1 MPAKAEDMA
10 ARLRAEFPDALH
22 SGQLVAYYQQEV
34 ELSSGR
40 LVAAES
46 LARWEHPE
54 LGTLPPA
61 LFAPVAE
68 TLGLMGELT
77 GLMLRL
83 SLAQHRTW
91 AAAGWVIPVSVNVG
105 PDCATDP
112 GFPAVIAEI
121 LRSERV
127 PGPMLTLEVSEQ
139 TGTAA
144 VSSSFF
150 AQLAELGVR
159 VALDDFGTGFASLES
174 LGGWPVDELKLDMSL
189 VRPIT
194 GNSSFRAIVGTTVDL
209 AHQLGVN
216 VVAEGVESE
225 AVRSELQALGCDVG
239 QGFLFGRPVPP
250 GDFADWLRK
259 REPLTPRRGLPGH
272 HQAGGPASAA
282 EADQAGAASRPLRR
296 FVAAM
301 GGGTLTAAAAMMAAY
316 GLWQLFRWGGH
327 RHQALIGDLAF
338 FPVNGAGAV
347 CAWLASRRTDLG
359 RHTCLAWRLLAVALW
374 LYLLGDAAQLVYAV
388 VLHEKGYP
396 TWADAAYLS
405 FYAAAFAG
413 LILIPSRRRTR
424 PERLR
429 MLLDMGTV
437 FVGGATL
444 LWYVALGPAVASR
457 PDFDVPVLVIFAYPI
472 GDLLL
477 LFGVMS
483 LLWRGAP
490 GSSVT
495 SLRIFAT
502 GMLVFIAADVTY
514 DYTTIHS
521 TYLGGDPVDTLWML
535 ALTILFLA
543 AVCQLRAGPAAGFAA
558 LPRPLAVRPSVLPYL
573 AVAGSYL
580 LLVVVGLHAV
590 AFDSLGGV
598 LLGAVTLTFLV
609 SARQF
614 AALRDYGRLAVR
626 YQLLAS
632 IDGMTGLYSRRH
644 FMELAEGAFAHAQRL
659 GQPLVALLI
668 DVDHFKQINDVHG
681 HAVGDRVLADLAQ
694 SCREQVR
701 PDDIAG
707 RYGGDE
713 FVILVPGVASAR
725 AIQVASRLAGAPARV
740 TGSDGHPVSVSVSVG
755 IAQRTSC
762 PDLPALLAHAD
773 LAMYEAKRAGGG
785 CWRLFEDT
793 GQPADQVLPTA

>member
-10 ARLRAEFPDALH
+10 ARLRAAFPDALH

-282 EADQAGAASRPLRR
+282 EADQAGAASRPLRW

-347 CAWLASRRTDLG
+347 PGDVRGQASRR
-359 RHTCLAWRLLAVALW
+359 RLLAPLRGHRAAGRSGPADRVTAAAGAVRTDVSGGRDPGGRGQRRRPGALA
-374 LYLLGDAAQLVYAV
+374 LRDADVRAALLAGL
-388 VLHEKGYP
+388 EKGP
-396 TWADAAYLS
+396 VRPPRHGPARGLRVAGPHRRHRQQHWHRTAGRVAWPPGSARMGLRSAVRGRHQPEPVRPPGPGQGGPGHGVLALEPAVH
-405 FYAAAFAG
+405 AAAG
-413 LILIPSRRRTR
+413 R
-424 PERLR
+424 
-429 MLLDMGTV
+429 
-437 FVGGATL
+437 
-444 LWYVALGPAVASR
+444 GPAVADR
-457 PDFDVPVLVIFAYPI
+457 HE
-472 GDLLL
+472 GRE
-477 LFGVMS
+477 GQR
-483 LLWRGAP
+483 RG
-490 GSSVT
+490 
-495 SLRIFAT
+495 
-502 GMLVFIAADVTY
+502 
-514 DYTTIHS
+514 
-521 TYLGGDPVDTLWML
+521 
-535 ALTILFLA
+535 
-543 AVCQLRAGPAAGFAA
+543 
-558 LPRPLAVRPSVLPYL
+558 
-573 AVAGSYL
+573 
-580 LLVVVGLHAV
+580 
-590 AFDSLGGV
+590 
-598 LLGAVTLTFLV
+598 
-609 SARQF
+609 
-614 AALRDYGRLAVR
+614 
-626 YQLLAS
+626 
-632 IDGMTGLYSRRH
+632 
-644 FMELAEGAFAHAQRL
+644 
-659 GQPLVALLI
+659 
-668 DVDHFKQINDVHG
+668 HG
-681 HAVGDRVLADLAQ
+681 
-694 SCREQVR
+694 
-701 PDDIAG
+701 
-707 RYGGDE
+707 
-713 FVILVPGVASAR
+713 
-725 AIQVASRLAGAPARV
+725 
-740 TGSDGHPVSVSVSVG
+740 
-755 IAQRTSC
+755 
-762 PDLPALLAHAD
+762 
-773 LAMYEAKRAGGG
+773 RAGGRRQHRRQG
-785 CWRLFEDT
+785 GGGAEEVTDRPGEYQPGNGHDGHEPTCGAGIADHGRPLFACVPSR
-793 GQPADQVLPTA
+793 GGRASLPSYS